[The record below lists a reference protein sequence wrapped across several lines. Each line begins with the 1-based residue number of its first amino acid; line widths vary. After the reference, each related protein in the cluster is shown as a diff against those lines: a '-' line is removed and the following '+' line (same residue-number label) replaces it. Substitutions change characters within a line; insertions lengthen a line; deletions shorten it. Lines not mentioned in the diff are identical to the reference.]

1 MSLILIHLLAIG
13 SLLNV
18 WLVSSAQTGDSN
30 NKLDWQTWG
39 PYRPNLYFGVR
50 PQIPETLLMGLIW
63 ASGNNRNRLIDTL
76 RDTCEQEDGVKGYG
90 WTTYDPRVGGSQLIR
105 DQELQ
110 IDLTTDFI
118 KSEDGQGWS
127 VRVTGTPR
135 PGAPNNVNT
144 ALIFH
149 VALEGM
155 AGSRADT
162 KSLYCEHL
170 NEGTGHSLVFGAS
183 CHGQDPS
190 LGPFDLVISTD
201 SRANIIHRA
210 AVNSASVPEDQ
221 IWQAKSVFTNVLK
234 NDDSQDYRKIAP
246 TSKTGDGNMHFVYY
260 SFIGAF
266 SATFNYRNSPNVTR
280 LEELRTSFPSQV
292 DRVFPRSSVFHEDK
306 YAVLAQGLL
315 SNLLGGLG
323 FFHGDSKVASK
334 EPEFDEKDPDF
345 WMKEKSAMSRASV
358 TMTKPT
364 SLLSFTPSRSV
375 FPRGFLWDEGFH
387 LLPVIEW
394 DLDLAVSVIRSWFR
408 QMNGE
413 GWIAREQILGPEA
426 RNRVPPQFQTQYPH
440 HANPPTMLALV
451 LPALLKK
458 VTSPSSYSGHPSRY
472 VASREAGRALIKEL
486 YPLFDRHFS
495 WFRRTQA
502 GDLNAWPRPD
512 NHVLVESYR
521 WRGRTPKHTLTSG
534 LDDYPRANPP
544 HPGELHVDALA
555 WVGASSRALMQAA
568 QVLGDKNAADVHRE
582 QMEAVQHNMDVLHWN
597 ENEKAYCDATV
608 VGHGASAQFQ
618 HVCHK
623 GYVSLFPLL
632 MGLMRA
638 DHPHLPAMLDLLSDP
653 HRMYSRQGLR
663 SLSAE
668 EHGYRK
674 DEDYWRGAVWMNIN
688 VLAVQRLRAVGLE
701 GHQRPPTAVQERAL
715 TIAAELRD
723 RVVKAVYRNYQQTG
737 FAWEQYD
744 DKTGKGRHSRAFTGW
759 TACVIML
766 MGLEFTRGQ
775 AVEEVIEQAFEDLSR
790 EMGVSK
796 STPFFLLALVLF
808 AVVFR
813 RKVMALIASVVE
825 YWQERDGT
833 GGHKGRYEAVEMNDR
848 KL

>member
-1 MSLILIHLLAIG
+1 MLTSHDLA
-13 SLLNV
+13 N
-18 WLVSSAQTGDSN
+18 A
-30 NKLDWQTWG
+30 
-39 PYRPNLYFGVR
+39 
-50 PQIPETLLMGLIW
+50 
-63 ASGNNRNRLIDTL
+63 
-76 RDTCEQEDGVKGYG
+76 
-90 WTTYDPRVGGSQLIR
+90 
-105 DQELQ
+105 
-110 IDLTTDFI
+110 
-118 KSEDGQGWS
+118 
-127 VRVTGTPR
+127 
-135 PGAPNNVNT
+135 
-144 ALIFH
+144 
-149 VALEGM
+149 
-155 AGSRADT
+155 
-162 KSLYCEHL
+162 
-170 NEGTGHSLVFGAS
+170 
-183 CHGQDPS
+183 
-190 LGPFDLVISTD
+190 
-201 SRANIIHRA
+201 
-210 AVNSASVPEDQ
+210 
-221 IWQAKSVFTNVLK
+221 
-234 NDDSQDYRKIAP
+234 
-246 TSKTGDGNMHFVYY
+246 
-260 SFIGAF
+260 
-266 SATFNYRNSPNVTR
+266 TR
-280 LEELRTSFPSQV
+280 LDRLRTSFSSQV

-306 YAVLAQGLL
+306 YAVFAQGLL

-345 WMKEKSAMSRASV
+345 WMKEKAAMGRASV
-358 TMTKPT
+358 TMTEPT

-426 RNRVPPQFQTQYPH
+426 RAKVPPHFQTQYPH

-458 VTSPSSYSGHPSRY
+458 VTRPSSYSGHPSKY
-472 VASREAGRALIKEL
+472 VASEEAGRALIKEL

-555 WVGASSRALMQAA
+555 WVGASSRAMMQAA

-582 QMEAVQHNMDVLHWN
+582 QMEAVQHNLDVLHWSEN
-597 ENEKAYCDATV
+597 ENAYCDATV
-608 VGHGASAQFQ
+608 VGHDASAQFQ

-623 GYVSLFPLL
+623 GYVSIFPLL
-632 MGLMRA
+632 MGLMKA
-638 DHPHLPAMLDLLSDP
+638 DHPHLPAVLDLLSDP
-653 HRMYSRQGLR
+653 HKMYSRQGLR

-723 RVVKAVYRNYQQTG
+723 RVVKAVHRNYQQTG

-744 DKTGKGRHSRAFTGW
+744 DKTGRGRHSRAFTGW

-775 AVEEVIEQAFEDLSR
+775 AMEEVIEHAFEDLSR
-790 EMGVSK
+790 EMGVST
-796 STPFFLLALVLF
+796 STPFVLLAAILL

-813 RKVMALIASVVE
+813 RKVMGLIASVVE
-825 YWQERDGT
+825 YWQERNGT
-833 GGHKGRYEAVEMNDR
+833 RRHRGRYETVEMNDR
-848 KL
+848 KP

>member
-1 MSLILIHLLAIG
+1 MEA
-13 SLLNV
+13 
-18 WLVSSAQTGDSN
+18 
-30 NKLDWQTWG
+30 
-39 PYRPNLYFGVR
+39 P
-50 PQIPETLLMGLIW
+50 TLTN
-63 ASGNNRNRLIDTL
+63 STL
-76 RDTCEQEDGVKGYG
+76 
-90 WTTYDPRVGGSQLIR
+90 
-105 DQELQ
+105 
-110 IDLTTDFI
+110 
-118 KSEDGQGWS
+118 
-127 VRVTGTPR
+127 
-135 PGAPNNVNT
+135 
-144 ALIFH
+144 
-149 VALEGM
+149 
-155 AGSRADT
+155 
-162 KSLYCEHL
+162 
-170 NEGTGHSLVFGAS
+170 
-183 CHGQDPS
+183 
-190 LGPFDLVISTD
+190 
-201 SRANIIHRA
+201 ANI
-210 AVNSASVPEDQ
+210 
-221 IWQAKSVFTNVLK
+221 
-234 NDDSQDYRKIAP
+234 
-246 TSKTGDGNMHFVYY
+246 
-260 SFIGAF
+260 
-266 SATFNYRNSPNVTR
+266 TR
-280 LEELRTSFPSQV
+280 LDDLRTSFASRV
-292 DRVFPRSSVFHEDK
+292 DKVFPRSSVFHEDK
-306 YAVLAQGLL
+306 YAVFAQGLL

-323 FFHGDSKVASK
+323 FFHGDSKVAAK
-334 EPEFDEKDPDF
+334 EAEFEEKEPDF
-345 WMKEKSAMSRASV
+345 WMKEKAAMGRASV
-358 TMTKPT
+358 TMTEPT

-387 LLPVIEW
+387 LLPVVEW
-394 DLDLAVSVIRSWFR
+394 DLDLAVSVIRSWFK

-426 RNRVPPQFQTQYPH
+426 RNKVPPQFQTQYPH

-458 VTSPSSYSGHPSRY
+458 VTRPASYFGHPSKY
-472 VASREAGRALIKEL
+472 LANDEAGKDLIKEL

-597 ENEKAYCDATV
+597 EKENAYCDATV
-608 VGHGASAQFQ
+608 VGHDDNAQFQ
-618 HVCHK
+618 HVCHQ

-632 MGLMRA
+632 MGLMKA
-638 DHPHLPAMLDLLSDP
+638 DHPHLPAVLDLLSDP
-653 HRMYSRQGLR
+653 HKLYSRQGLR

-668 EHGYRK
+668 DHAYRK

-701 GHQRPPTAVQERAL
+701 GHQRPPTAAQERAL
-715 TIAAELRD
+715 TVAAELRD
-723 RVVKAVYRNYQQTG
+723 RVVKTVYRNYQQTG

-775 AVEEVIEQAFEDLSR
+775 AIEEVIEHAFEDLSR
-790 EMGVSK
+790 DMGVST
-796 STPFFLLALVLF
+796 STPFILLAIVLF
-808 AVVFR
+808 IVAFR
-813 RKVMALIASVVE
+813 RKVMGVIASVVE
-825 YWQERDGT
+825 YWQARSGAS
-833 GGHKGRYEAVEMNDR
+833 GPRGRYEAVEMNDR
-848 KL
+848 KP

>member
-1 MSLILIHLLAIG
+1 MGFILIHLLAIG
-13 SLLNV
+13 TLLNA
-18 WLVSSAQTGDSN
+18 WLVSSAQIGDNN

-63 ASGNNRNRLIDTL
+63 ASGDDRNRLVDTL

-90 WTTYDPRVGGSQLIR
+90 WTTYDPRVGGSQIIH
-105 DQELQ
+105 DQQLQ
-110 IDLTTDFI
+110 IDLTTEFV
-118 KSEDGQGWS
+118 KSEDGHGWS

-135 PGAPNNVNT
+135 PGAPAT
-144 ALIFH
+144 TKTTLIFH

-155 AGSRADT
+155 AGST
-162 KSLYCEHL
+162 SKSKSLYCEHL
-170 NEGTGHSLVFGAS
+170 NKGTGHSLAFGAS
-183 CHGQDPS
+183 CHGQDPK

-201 SRANIIHRA
+201 SRDNIIHRT
-210 AVNSASVPEDQ
+210 AVKSSDVPEDK
-221 IWQAKSVFTNVLK
+221 IWQAKSVFSDLLK
-234 NDDSQDYRKIAP
+234 NDDSQDSRKVVP
-246 TSKTGDGNMHFVYY
+246 SSNTGAGNIHFVHYN
-260 SFIGAF
+260 FIGAF
-266 SATFNYRNSPNVTR
+266 SATFNYRNAPNVTR
-280 LEELRTSFPSQV
+280 LDELRTSFPSRV
-292 DRVFPRSSVFHEDK
+292 DKVFPRSSVFHEDK
-306 YAVLAQGLL
+306 YAVFAQGLL

-323 FFHGDSKVASK
+323 FFHGDSRVAAK
-334 EPEFDEKDPDF
+334 EPEFEETEPDF
-345 WMKEKSAMSRASV
+345 WMKEKAAMSRASV
-358 TMTKPT
+358 TTTEPT

-394 DLDLAVSVIRSWFR
+394 DLDLAVSVIRSWFK
-408 QMNGE
+408 QMDGE
-413 GWIAREQILGPEA
+413 GWIAREQILGPEV
-426 RNRVPPQFQTQYPH
+426 RNKVPPQFQTQYPH

-458 VTSPSSYSGHPSRY
+458 VTRPSSYFGHPSKY
-472 VASREAGRALIKEL
+472 LANEEAGKALIKEL

-512 NHVLVESYR
+512 DHVLVESYR

-568 QVLGDKNAADVHRE
+568 QALGDKNAADVHRE
-582 QMEAVQHNMDVLHWN
+582 QMEAVQHNMDVLHWD
-597 ENEKAYCDATV
+597 ENTNAYCDATI
-608 VGHGASAQFQ
+608 VGHDASAQFQ
-618 HVCHK
+618 HVCHQ

-632 MGLMRA
+632 MGLMKA
-638 DHPHLPAMLDLLSDP
+638 DHPHLPAVLDLLSDP
-653 HRMYSRQGLR
+653 HKLWSRQGLR
-663 SLSAE
+663 SLSSE
-668 EHGYRK
+668 DHGYRK

-701 GHQRPPTAVQERAL
+701 GHQRPPTAIQERAL
-715 TIAAELRD
+715 TLAAELRD
-723 RVVKAVYRNYQQTG
+723 RVVKTVYRNYQQTG

-775 AVEEVIEQAFEDLSR
+775 AMEDVIEQVFEDLSR
-790 EMGVSK
+790 DMGVST
-796 STPFFLLALVLF
+796 STPFILLAAVLF
-808 AVVFR
+808 VVLFR
-813 RKVMALIASVVE
+813 RKLMGVIASVVE
-825 YWQERDGT
+825 YWQARSAGR
-833 GGHKGRYEAVEMNDR
+833 GARGRYDAVELNDR
-848 KL
+848 KP